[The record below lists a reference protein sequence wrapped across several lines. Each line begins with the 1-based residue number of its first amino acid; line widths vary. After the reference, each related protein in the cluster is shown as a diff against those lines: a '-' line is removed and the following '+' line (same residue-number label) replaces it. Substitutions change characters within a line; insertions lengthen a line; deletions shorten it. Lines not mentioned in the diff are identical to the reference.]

1 MPESRSG
8 KLALALVS
16 LLAGGLI
23 LAAVV
28 LLFRGDDNA
37 PVRIVLPTPAF
48 AGAGTEATG
57 TGQAESNSA
66 ETPDVEREL
75 KVYIAGAV
83 RYPGVYRLQPGDR
96 LEDALAA
103 AGGGTEEA
111 DLEAINLARRVDDE
125 AYYHVPR
132 LGETPRPPVA
142 EAANPAS
149 GKGGP
154 PTGSR
159 ESSPYG
165 EGLVNLNTAPR
176 ELLETL
182 PGIGPV
188 RAQAI
193 IDDREQNGLFQ
204 SVEEV
209 TRVPGIGSAIYNSI
223 RPLVTAGPGN

>member
-8 KLALALVS
+8 KLAIALVA

-23 LAAVV
+23 LAAVI

-37 PVRIVLPTPAF
+37 PIRIVLPTL
-48 AGAGTEATG
+48 EATG
-57 TGQAESNSA
+57 TGQSDVKYTEITAAES
-66 ETPDVEREL
+66 EL

-103 AGGGTEEA
+103 AGGGAEEA
-111 DLEAINLARRVDDE
+111 DLEAINLARRVEDE

-142 EAANPAS
+142 EAANPALGQGDSQENSTSS
-149 GKGGP
+149 G
-154 PTGSR
+154 
-159 ESSPYG
+159 
-165 EGLVNLNTAPR
+165 GLVNLNTASAD
-176 ELLETL
+176 LLETL

-193 IDDREQNGLFQ
+193 VDDREQNGLFQ

-209 TRVPGIGSAIYNSI
+209 TRVPGIGSATYNAIHS
-223 RPLVTAGPGN
+223 LVTAGPEH

>member
-8 KLALALVS
+8 KLAIVLVA

-28 LLFRGDDNA
+28 LLFRRDDNA
-37 PVRIVLPTPAF
+37 PIRIVLPTP
-48 AGAGTEATG
+48 EATG
-57 TGQAESNSA
+57 TGQPDAKYTEITAAES
-66 ETPDVEREL
+66 EL

-103 AGGGTEEA
+103 AGGGDEEA
-111 DLEAINLARRVDDE
+111 DLEAINLARRVEDE
-125 AYYHVPR
+125 AYYHMPR
-132 LGETPRPPVA
+132 LGETPRPSVA
-142 EAANPAS
+142 EAANPVLGQGA
-149 GKGGP
+149 
-154 PTGSR
+154 SR
-159 ESSPYG
+159 ENSTSNG
-165 EGLVNLNTAPR
+165 GLVNLNTASSD
-176 ELLETL
+176 LLETL

-193 IDDREQNGLFQ
+193 VDDREQNGLFQ

-223 RPLVTAGPGN
+223 RPLVTAGPEH

>member
-8 KLALALVS
+8 KLAIVLVA

-28 LLFRGDDNA
+28 LLFRRDDNA
-37 PVRIVLPTPAF
+37 PIRIMLPTP
-48 AGAGTEATG
+48 EATG
-57 TGQAESNSA
+57 TGQSDVKYTEITAAES
-66 ETPDVEREL
+66 EL

-103 AGGGTEEA
+103 AGGGDEEA
-111 DLEAINLARRVDDE
+111 DLEAINLARRVEDE

-132 LGETPRPPVA
+132 LGETPRPPVE
-142 EAANPAS
+142 EAVNQVSGRGTSTENSAS
-149 GKGGP
+149 
-154 PTGSR
+154 R
-159 ESSPYG
+159 M
-165 EGLVNLNTAPR
+165 GLVNLNTASSD
-176 ELLETL
+176 LLETL

-193 IDDREQNGLFQ
+193 VDDREQNGLFQ

-223 RPLVTAGPGN
+223 RPLVTAGPEH

>member
-8 KLALALVS
+8 KLAIVLVA

-23 LAAVV
+23 LAAVI

-37 PVRIVLPTPAF
+37 PIRIVLPTP
-48 AGAGTEATG
+48 EATG
-57 TGQAESNSA
+57 TGQSDVKYTEITAAES
-66 ETPDVEREL
+66 EL

-103 AGGGTEEA
+103 AGGGAEEA
-111 DLEAINLARRVDDE
+111 DLEAINLARRVEDE

-142 EAANPAS
+142 EAANPALGQGDSQENSTSS
-149 GKGGP
+149 G
-154 PTGSR
+154 
-159 ESSPYG
+159 
-165 EGLVNLNTAPR
+165 GLVNLNTASSD
-176 ELLETL
+176 LLETL

-193 IDDREQNGLFQ
+193 VDDREQNGLFQ

-223 RPLVTAGPGN
+223 RPLVTAGPEY

>member
-1 MPESRSG
+1 M
-8 KLALALVS
+8 
-16 LLAGGLI
+16 
-23 LAAVV
+23 AAVV

-37 PVRIVLPTPAF
+37 PVRIVLPTP
-48 AGAGTEATG
+48 EANG
-57 TGQAESNSA
+57 TGQEEIKSV
-66 ETPDVEREL
+66 ETPDVESEL

-103 AGGGTEEA
+103 AGGGDEEA
-111 DLEAINLARRVDDE
+111 DLEAINLARRVEDE

-132 LGETPRPPVA
+132 LGETPRPPVE
-142 EAANPAS
+142 EAASPVLGKAAS
-149 GKGGP
+149 
-154 PTGSR
+154 T
-159 ESSPYG
+159 ENATSS

-176 ELLETL
+176 QLLETL

-204 SVEEV
+204 SVEEI

-223 RPLVTAGPGN
+223 RPLVTAGPEN

>member
-28 LLFRGDDNA
+28 LLFRGDDNE
-37 PVRIVLPTPAF
+37 PVRIVLPTP
-48 AGAGTEATG
+48 EATG
-57 TGQAESNSA
+57 TEQAEVKSA
-66 ETPDVEREL
+66 GAPDVEPEL

-111 DLEAINLARRVDDE
+111 DLEAINLARRVEDE
-125 AYYHVPR
+125 AYYNVPR

-142 EAANPAS
+142 EAANPAL
-149 GKGGP
+149 GRGGS
-154 PTGSR
+154 PTGSG
-159 ESSPYG
+159 ESSTSS
-165 EGLVNLNTAPR
+165 EGLVNLNTASR

-182 PGIGPV
+182 PGIGPA
-188 RAQAI
+188 RARAI

-209 TRVPGIGSAIYNSI
+209 TRVPGIGSGIYNSI
-223 RPLVTAGPGN
+223 RPLVTAGPEH

>member
-8 KLALALVS
+8 KLAIVLVA

-28 LLFRGDDNA
+28 LLFRRDDNA
-37 PVRIVLPTPAF
+37 PIRIVLPTPA
-48 AGAGTEATG
+48 ATG
-57 TGQAESNSA
+57 TGQSDVKYTEITAAES
-66 ETPDVEREL
+66 EL

-103 AGGGTEEA
+103 AGGGDEEA
-111 DLEAINLARRVDDE
+111 DLEAINLARRVEDE

-132 LGETPRPPVA
+132 LGETPRPSVA
-142 EAANPAS
+142 EAANPVLGQGAS
-149 GKGGP
+149 QENS
-154 PTGSR
+154 T
-159 ESSPYG
+159 SSG
-165 EGLVNLNTAPR
+165 GLVNLNTASSD
-176 ELLETL
+176 LLETL

-193 IDDREQNGLFQ
+193 VDDREQNGLFQ

-209 TRVPGIGSAIYNSI
+209 KRVRGIGSETYNAI
-223 RPLVTAGPGN
+223 RPLVTTGPEH

>member
-8 KLALALVS
+8 KLAIALVA

-28 LLFRGDDNA
+28 LLFRRDDNA
-37 PVRIVLPTPAF
+37 PIRIVLPTS
-48 AGAGTEATG
+48 EATG
-57 TGQAESNSA
+57 TGQSDAKYTEITAAES
-66 ETPDVEREL
+66 EL

-103 AGGGTEEA
+103 AGGGDEEA
-111 DLEAINLARRVDDE
+111 DLEAINLARRVEDE
-125 AYYHVPR
+125 AYYHMPR
-132 LGETPRPPVA
+132 LGETPRPSVA
-142 EAANPAS
+142 EAANPVLGQGA
-149 GKGGP
+149 
-154 PTGSR
+154 SR
-159 ESSPYG
+159 ENSTSNG
-165 EGLVNLNTAPR
+165 GLVNLNTASSD
-176 ELLETL
+176 LLETL

-193 IDDREQNGLFQ
+193 VDDREQNGLFQ

-223 RPLVTAGPGN
+223 RPLVTAGPEH

>member
-1 MPESRSG
+1 MVLGMPESRSG
-8 KLALALVS
+8 KLGLALVVA
-16 LLAGGLI
+16 LAGGLI
-23 LAAVV
+23 LAAIV
-28 LLFRGDDNA
+28 LLFRGEDNA
-37 PVRIVLPTPAF
+37 PVRIVLPTPD
-48 AGAGTEATG
+48 ATVPVQSDVG
-57 TGQAESNSA
+57 SA
-66 ETPDVEREL
+66 ENTAAELEL

-103 AGGGTEEA
+103 AGGGDEEA
-111 DLEAINLARRVDDE
+111 DLEAINLARRVEDE

-142 EAANPAS
+142 AAANQVSGQGAS
-149 GKGGP
+149 
-154 PTGSR
+154 PTGS
-159 ESSPYG
+159 G
-165 EGLVNLNTAPR
+165 ENSTSGDGLVNLNTASS

-209 TRVPGIGSAIYNSI
+209 TRVPGIGSGIYNSI
-223 RPLVTAGPGN
+223 RPLVTAGPEH